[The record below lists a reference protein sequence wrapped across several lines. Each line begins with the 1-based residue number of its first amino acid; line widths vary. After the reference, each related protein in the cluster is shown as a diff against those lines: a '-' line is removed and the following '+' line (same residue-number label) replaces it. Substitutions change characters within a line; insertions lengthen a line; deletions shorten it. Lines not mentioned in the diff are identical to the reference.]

1 MHHPLP
7 QYQRYTLF
15 LSNNPTQSQIT
26 HRHPSLLLLPSSS
39 RQRPITPIQAASID
53 PYTLLGVNKNSTII
67 DIKKAYRKKA
77 LKLHPDVNKALDAQ
91 ERFLECKEAYATLID
106 IKQGTSNSNKNSRSS
121 SSSSSSSGYNKT
133 RSTGGTG
140 QYNKQQEDFYGF
152 TDFLRDLDKEIDS
165 YATKRR
171 AKRPGGGGT
180 QGVPKSLWEEMADL
194 GEEFLEFL
202 EDGLTSEEEEKKKG
216 VVDDDGEARA
226 RRAPPPPPPP
236 PPPRAQQQQPP
247 LIRKP
252 SKEVIEDEL
261 SELKKKLG
269 L

>member
-1 MHHPLP
+1 
-7 QYQRYTLF
+7 
-15 LSNNPTQSQIT
+15 LSNNPTISD
-26 HRHPSLLLLPSSS
+26 HSPPSPPFPS
-39 RQRPITPIQAASID
+39 RRRPITPIQAGSIN
-53 PYTLLGVNKNSTII
+53 PYTLLGVNKNSTIT

-77 LKLHPDVNKALDAQ
+77 LKLHPDVNKAPDAQ

-106 IKQGTSNSNKNSRSS
+106 IKQGTSSSNSNNSNNSRSS
-121 SSSSSSSGYNKT
+121 SSSGYNR
-133 RSTGGTG
+133 RSTGGTS
-140 QYNKQQEDFYGF
+140 QYNKQRQEEDFYGF
-152 TDFLRDLDKEIDS
+152 TDFLRDLDKEIDN

-171 AKRPGGGGT
+171 AKRPGGDT
-180 QGVPKSLWEEMADL
+180 QGAPKSLWEEMADL

-216 VVDDDGEARA
+216 VVDKDDGGARA
-226 RRAPPPPPPP
+226 RRAPPPPPPSPPP
-236 PPPRAQQQQPP
+236 PPPRAKQQQPP
-247 LIRKP
+247 LNRKP